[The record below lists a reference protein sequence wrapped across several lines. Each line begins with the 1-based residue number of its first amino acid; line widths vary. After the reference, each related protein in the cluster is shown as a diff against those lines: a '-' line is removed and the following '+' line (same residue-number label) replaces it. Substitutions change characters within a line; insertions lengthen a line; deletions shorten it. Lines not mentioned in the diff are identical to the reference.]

1 MTFFYLPAAFSHTW
15 PVLPWRARGRLGV
28 LPRGTAEGTSPT
40 PAAAGCGDTRCGWRA
55 LRRTAISSGG
65 EAGVCFHLCGLD
77 STVLTALTEL
87 SPPLPSHPALAVG
100 TRLVEVAGR
109 ARGLVHHG

>member
-1 MTFFYLPAAFSHTW
+1 MEGSGCSLGGQRRE
-15 PVLPWRARGRLGV
+15 LLRLQLLLDAV
-28 LPRGTAEGTSPT
+28 IL
-40 PAAAGCGDTRCGWRA
+40 AAAGGHCGERP
-55 LRRTAISSGG
+55 SVSGG